1 MNSIAKRYNNFVP
14 LCLYAFATLKY
25 KTKPKQSQTKPIFRR
40 SIFDF
45 GQKTGISDKFRTTF
59 LCKTKPIFM
68 DKTLIIS
75 IN

>member
-40 SIFDF
+40 SIL
-45 GQKTGISDKFRTTF
+45 ISKSKSRIFDKFKKTF